1 MVRNDTVVLLDEL
14 VGQLL
19 QEMFVTDCNT
29 CPGFIGSGRSAIVIR
44 KCLAGVLQAQGELSG
59 LTKSRG
65 AWPFKLA
72 ILVNGCTLLLRRFL
86 WLTDGGDIFD
96 STVFGTRFDKDH
108 GQSASCGM
116 PHRCI
121 GAVDDFPDR

>member
-1 MVRNDTVVLLDEL
+1 
-14 VGQLL
+14 
-19 QEMFVTDCNT
+19 MFVAYCNT
-29 CPGFIGSGRSAIVIR
+29 CSGFIASGRFAIVIR

-59 LTKSRG
+59 LTKSWG

-72 ILVNGCTLLLRRFL
+72 ILVNSCTLLLRRLF

-96 STVFGTRFDKDH
+96 STVFGTRFNEDH
-108 GQSASCGM
+108 SQRLSCGM

-121 GAVDDFPDR
+121 G